1 MAGDWIKM
9 RIDLATDPAV
19 VLIATRTGLSEDETV
34 GKLHRLWGW
43 ASRQTRDGS
52 ATVTAAWI
60 DKYVARDGFAVAMSE
75 ANWLTFTDNGVL
87 FPGFDRHNSLSAKA
101 RAENTRR
108 QNLSRTK
115 RDKSATREE
124 KRREEIKCPT
134 DTYVAST
141 TEMAAVADSWNMLGV
156 PFPKCAK
163 VSTKRRTALKSRLA
177 DPWWRANWRAGI
189 ERVRGSPFCRGETG
203 GTWVATFEWFIKPD
217 SLTKI
222 LEGTYDLR
230 GTGGSEAGG
239 SRRASPA
246 ETRERGNVEAVA
258 GFLRRA
264 QLREGDAG
272 VDGPEAN
279 GGLHRAA
286 IDSVARRI
294 ERLQADDHQPGGA
307 DDLRQ

>member
-124 KRREEIKCPT
+124 KRREESVLPKGSTPAQKKRTRREI
-134 DTYVAST
+134 ST
-141 TEMAAVADSWNMLGV
+141 TEIQAVVDEWNMLGA
-156 PFPKCAK
+156 PFSMVTRIADE
-163 VSTKRRTALKSRLA
+163 RREAVRLRMA
-177 DPWWRANWRAGI
+177 DEWWRANWKVGLS
-189 ERVRGSPFCRGETG
+189 RVKGSSFCRGGGRDSWVADFDWFVRKGTLTKVMEGKYDDRNGTGSGKSQGLLDATRVRSPTTDSDFSGIPIVQRVGGEPVG
-203 GTWVATFEWFIKPD
+203 GT
-217 SLTKI
+217 
-222 LEGTYDLR
+222 
-230 GTGGSEAGG
+230 
-239 SRRASPA
+239 
-246 ETRERGNVEAVA
+246 
-258 GFLRRA
+258 
-264 QLREGDAG
+264 
-272 VDGPEAN
+272 
-279 GGLHRAA
+279 
-286 IDSVARRI
+286 
-294 ERLQADDHQPGGA
+294 
-307 DDLRQ
+307 